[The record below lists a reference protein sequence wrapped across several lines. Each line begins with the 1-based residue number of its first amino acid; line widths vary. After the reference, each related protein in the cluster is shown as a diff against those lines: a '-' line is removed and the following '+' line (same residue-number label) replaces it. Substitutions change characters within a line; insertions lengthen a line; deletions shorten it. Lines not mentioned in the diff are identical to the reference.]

1 MRIRSLEANN
11 FRGFLGEHTIEFA
24 SDDSKNV
31 TLILAEN
38 EVGKSTLL
46 NAFVW
51 CFYGRMTEDTDRK
64 NELIHDEANSK
75 RAHVQIEIEEDGQ
88 AYLFKRQIADSKE
101 SFKAWEVDDI
111 GDIKPIHFPDSLIKT
126 FLPPALSDYFLFN
139 GEGLKDIIKDPYAL
153 EKSIRDIQG
162 LTAAE
167 AALESITKHKIA
179 LNAESNRANVKN
191 KKLDATRKDLKEK
204 ISTYETLQDN
214 LKKAQ
219 EKQKISEEA
228 FKKAKEA
235 WDEVKSFDA
244 KKLKNEESKSLN
256 IIKGFDA
263 DIKNLENDRRSLIAK
278 YGIDIMGFPFVADA
292 KNHLS
297 DASEKG
303 YPSQYHKQIIEDSL
317 EESECKLCERP
328 FDKNGSIK
336 NLLNTKIAIAV
347 DDDLQDRIHKT
358 RASIREVE
366 NSIETFADE
375 LNDLDNKIAKKIKQ
389 KSDESDELSI
399 TQAAIKKIAGKDE
412 EVKKAEKNYN
422 QCFSDQR
429 NATKNVGTIEANLQS
444 VEYEKNKLDGE
455 IIRAEAEANPASS
468 LVNEISFLDD
478 CLKSLEKLIADQEE
492 SGRNFIFNDMNESLK
507 RHSKGNHQFGFEKD
521 DQGND
526 TYNPV
531 ILKSD
536 GKTVKLSTGAKK
548 LKKNLFFI
556 TSLIKHSKMRS
567 NASGTIQIPGT
578 IAPLVVDAPFSDLD
592 EFNIQI
598 AARVLLESSD
608 QLIVMI
614 SSSSFNGGFL
624 NVLNEDKKFKNRLGK
639 AYILKK
645 RFKGSKSGKS
655 ALEVNAFGKKIE
667 TAIYESKN
675 ETSEIEEI
683 EVGR

>member
-1 MRIRSLEANN
+1 MRIKSLEAYN

-24 SDDSKNV
+24 TDDNKNV

-51 CFYGRMTEDTDRK
+51 CFYGKMTEDTDRK
-64 NELIHDEANSK
+64 NELIHDEANNT

-88 AYLFKRQIADSKE
+88 AYLFKRQVVDSKE

-191 KKLDATRKDLKEK
+191 KKLDEKREELKDK
-204 ISTYETLQDN
+204 ISIYETLQDN
-214 LKKAQ
+214 LKKAK

-228 FKKAKEA
+228 FKKAKEL

-263 DIKNLENDRRSLIAK
+263 DIKNLENDRRSLIAN

-317 EESECKLCERP
+317 EENECKLCERP

-366 NSIETFADE
+366 NSIETFSDE
-375 LNDLDNKIAKKIKQ
+375 LNDIDNKIALKIKQ
-389 KSDESDELSI
+389 KSDEADELSA
-399 TQAAIKKIAGKDE
+399 TQAAIKKIAGKDA

-429 NATKNVGTIEANLQS
+429 NATKNVGTIEANLES

-455 IIRAEAEANPASS
+455 ITRAEAEANPASS

-478 CLKSLEKLIADQEE
+478 CIKRSLEETLY
-492 SGRNFIFNDMNESLK
+492 S
-507 RHSKGNHQFGFEKD
+507 
-521 DQGND
+521 
-526 TYNPV
+526 
-531 ILKSD
+531 
-536 GKTVKLSTGAKK
+536 
-548 LKKNLFFI
+548 
-556 TSLIKHSKMRS
+556 
-567 NASGTIQIPGT
+567 
-578 IAPLVVDAPFSDLD
+578 
-592 EFNIQI
+592 
-598 AARVLLESSD
+598 
-608 QLIVMI
+608 MI
-614 SSSSFNGGFL
+614 
-624 NVLNEDKKFKNRLGK
+624 
-639 AYILKK
+639 
-645 RFKGSKSGKS
+645 
-655 ALEVNAFGKKIE
+655 
-667 TAIYESKN
+667 
-675 ETSEIEEI
+675 
-683 EVGR
+683 